1 MGRMR
6 ATYPG
11 LGLDSVLVVDVAAE
25 ANEVEVLPAEGAV
38 VGLRPARLHQVVPAG
53 VRVVEPHIQICAA
66 TNQRAHSHL
75 SRIRPPA
82 SQIKIKTNRKRKHNQ
97 GGARAYRSA
106 TAGASRRRRRRTTRR
121 RRCHPTGRWRPW
133 RGIERNPRPG
143 WLGFLPPPSF
153 RVVLVSSFR
162 PPFLALCSCVSLG
175 AGVLCMRRACVVLC
189 R

>member
-1 MGRMR
+1 MRRMR

-25 ANEVEVLPAEGAV
+25 ADEVEVLSAEGAV

-97 GGARAYRSA
+97 GGAGAYRSA

-121 RRCHPTGRWRPW
+121 RRCRPTGRWRPW